1 MQLSYDFDMF
11 CVIPQ
16 ALFDDPKVG
25 PRLRSSGLRPDHR
38 ENRVALFRD
47 PATAAAFRRAPQHVQ
62 DYLRAAG
69 FGTTTYAS
77 GAPPGRYPARD
88 EMARMAVLCAL
99 RRLAPRF
106 PLPEASAPRAAPGE
120 FEVREFLMAA
130 LDARPYEMAADR
142 RALALA
148 ERPDPE
154 RVTLSLAGVVGLTV
168 AFGCFLA
175 IPLV

>member
-11 CVIPQ
+11 SVIPQ
-16 ALFDDPKVG
+16 AFFEDPKVG
-25 PRLRSSGLRPDHR
+25 PRLRGVGLNHDHR
-38 ENRVALFRD
+38 QNRVALFRD
-47 PATAAAFRRAPQHVQ
+47 PATAEALKRAPQGVQ

-69 FGTTTYAS
+69 FGTKTFGS

-88 EMARMAVLCAL
+88 ELARMAVLCAL
-99 RRLAPRF
+99 RQLAPSY

-130 LDARPYEMAADR
+130 LEAKPYEMAADR
-142 RALALA
+142 RALKLQ